1 VIADFGLRIDESLPH
16 RPLTEAEGL
25 MPIAGEFRNPQS
37 AIRNRAMPVTCK
49 KCRTAV
55 PPEDVKADKHLAE
68 CKRCK
73 EPFALDVPAVS
84 ARPPVPAGVQVTDD
98 GGTRK
103 LAFRWFRWWTPLM
116 VLGCIAWDGF
126 LILLFSKVF
135 GGPRVDL
142 LTTFFLSGQAA
153 CGVVMKY
160 RTLCELVNRTA
171 IEVGDVLRVQHGPIP
186 WRGAEVPA
194 TDVTA
199 VVTEPVLHRGKGMSA
214 RVTFAVRATTES
226 GPAVTLLSGL
236 DSLPRAQFYEWQIE
250 EWLDLPPADGGEP
263 PAPHEVP

>member
-1 VIADFGLRIDESLPH
+1 
-16 RPLTEAEGL
+16 
-25 MPIAGEFRNPQS
+25 
-37 AIRNRAMPVTCK
+37 MPVTCK

-68 CKRCK
+68 CKRCQ

-98 GGTRK
+98 GVTRK
-103 LAFRWFRWWTPLM
+103 LAFRWFRPQTLLW
-116 VLGCIAWDGF
+116 VLFCIGWDAF
-126 LILLFSKVF
+126 LIFWYSKIL
-135 GGPRVDL
+135 GGPRVDWFGAL
-142 LTTFFLSGQAA
+142 FPTGHVAV
-153 CGVVMKY
+153 GVAMKY